1 MVILLIIIVYSY
13 LFPSDDS
20 IFKSTD
26 FNSIMGDIADIFVNG
41 IFFIPILIKVF
52 VIVIVII
59 IQITATFSKKN
70 KRKLNYVA
78 SIMNLVTSIIVFII
92 GLNLFFGSISL
103 NSVSLIS
110 SSMIIQGMLTFDII
124 ASILIISS
132 NRKEKE
138 QKLDL
143 YNIEK

>member
-26 FNSIMGDIADIFVNG
+26 FNSIMGDIADIFV
-41 IFFIPILIKVF
+41 FIPVLIKVF